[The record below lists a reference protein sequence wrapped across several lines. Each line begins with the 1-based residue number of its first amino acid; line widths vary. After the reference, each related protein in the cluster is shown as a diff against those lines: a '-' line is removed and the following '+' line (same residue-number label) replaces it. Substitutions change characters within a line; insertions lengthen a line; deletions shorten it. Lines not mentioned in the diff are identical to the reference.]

1 YDGVGWY
8 FEWNGENRMIEARN
22 YADIMNPS
30 SGAVRLTFTY
40 DYQGRRVEKTVE
52 EYDVPLAS
60 MQTVSEERFIYDG
73 WNLIA
78 TFSSQ
83 VSGLSHQATYLW
95 GQDLS
100 GSMQGAGGV
109 GGLLSVLDKSS
120 SDVFYPT
127 YDANGNVSEYLDE
140 TGAIAAHYEY
150 SSFGRVIASTG
161 APDDFAFRF
170 STKYQ
175 DNETDLLY
183 YGFRYYNPET
193 GRWPSRD
200 PIGERGG
207 LNLYGFVGNAGVDRW
222 DYLGQL
228 DLGPWT
234 WEPKIKLIVATV
246 TVKFRFTA
254 SFNYE
259 TGKSKAECPDEWPS
273 NVKFDWDI
281 SLDERDQRV
290 GFDAWAGLK
299 GDNLNAIG
307 RITGGVQWEG
317 KSWWK
322 KFWNAGFYF
331 GSEQDVSAS
340 FQTYISKEITISGQ
354 TFKACSCVSGSID
367 QTVGVETDFHI
378 VPTGLAIVTA
388 GISAYVSNIGKVVV
402 VTGKLAGAR

>member
-183 YGFRYYNPET
+183 YGFRYYVPET
-193 GRWPSRD
+193 SRWASRD
-200 PIGERGG
+200 PIEEEGG
-207 LNLYGFVGNAGVDRW
+207 PNLYAFVGNDGVNAW
-222 DYLGQL
+222 DYLGKQGKLGRLTDFWYVERRLNPTGDSAADRFIKALNLQHAFVLKSESPCAPLKTDPGYGFYMKGVTREKVIITQL
-228 DLGPWT
+228 TTAQQYRVKGVRSRFRSGSKEGTRCDCASDEDILECIRTFPPSRSYYVPPANLRGL
-234 WEPKIKLIVATV
+234 WEFL
-246 TVKFRFTA
+246 
-254 SFNYE
+254 
-259 TGKSKAECPDEWPS
+259 TGKKYACDDWAEEAASACC
-273 NVKFDWDI
+273 
-281 SLDERDQRV
+281 
-290 GFDAWAGLK
+290 
-299 GDNLNAIG
+299 LNKTHI
-307 RITGGVQWEG
+307 
-317 KSWWK
+317 K
-322 KFWNAGFYF
+322 K
-331 GSEQDVSAS
+331 
-340 FQTYISKEITISGQ
+340 TCGQ
-354 TFKACSCVSGSID
+354 
-367 QTVGVETDFHI
+367 
-378 VPTGLAIVTA
+378 
-388 GISAYVSNIGKVVV
+388 N
-402 VTGKLAGAR
+402 